1 MKRRI
6 TKQIKVG
13 KVGIGS
19 DYPISVQSMTTTKTR
34 NTDETIQQVYE
45 LANNGADIVRVTC
58 NDIEAAKSLVNIST
72 RSPVPIIADIHFQYK
87 LALAA
92 IEAGVQGL
100 RLNPGNIRNEKHIK
114 AVAKE
119 ALLANVPIRIGVNAG
134 SLDKDIS
141 KKYGD
146 STPKALVE
154 SALKELKYLEEVEF
168 HNIKI
173 SVKHSNVPLMIES
186 YRLLSEKVDYPLH
199 LGVTEAGP
207 LPGGLIKSVSGISTL
222 LSEGI
227 GDTIRFSFINHMFA
241 KWIKSHRDL
250 PMLINQWANVVRW
263 EMRTRLFLRTSE
275 FLWQEGHTAHKTQ
288 EEATSE
294 ALQMLDIYAE
304 FAENAAGVSVVKGI
318 KSANERFAGATTT
331 YSIEA
336 MMKDKKALQAGT
348 SHELGQNF
356 SKAFEIQYSDEN
368 NELQHP
374 FQTSWGV
381 STRLIGM
388 IIMAHGDDKGL
399 QLPPKLAPTQS
410 VLIPIIPNE
419 DSKSVVLETVNKLH
433 EELRE
438 SYRMKID
445 DRDNI
450 SPGFKFNE
458 WELKGVPLRIEI
470 GPKDIE
476 KNSVVFSRRDG
487 VDGKNSI
494 SINEV
499 SQKLKDNLDD
509 IQSNLLE
516 TSKNFRKDNTIHV
529 DSKAELIDTLNSTPG
544 FVTCYWDENTS
555 DEIEIKD
562 LTKATLRCYLLENEG
577 SAKAVNN
584 ESVEGKKAIFSK
596 AY

>member
-1 MKRRI
+1 MVEKI
-6 TKQIKVG
+6 TPMSEDFNEWYTDIIQQAQLADYSPVKGTMVIRPYGYSLWEGVQAYLDKKFKETGHENAYFPLFIPNSFIQKEAEHVEGFSPELATVTHAGG
-13 KVGIGS
+13 KELEEPLVVRPTS
-19 DYPISVQSMTTTKTR
+19 
-34 NTDETIQQVYE
+34 ETI
-45 LANNGADIVRVTC
+45 
-58 NDIEAAKSLVNIST
+58 
-72 RSPVPIIADIHFQYK
+72 
-87 LALAA
+87 
-92 IEAGVQGL
+92 
-100 RLNPGNIRNEKHIK
+100 
-114 AVAKE
+114 
-119 ALLANVPIRIGVNAG
+119 
-134 SLDKDIS
+134 
-141 KKYGD
+141 
-146 STPKALVE
+146 
-154 SALKELKYLEEVEF
+154 
-168 HNIKI
+168 
-173 SVKHSNVPLMIES
+173 
-186 YRLLSEKVDYPLH
+186 
-199 LGVTEAGP
+199 
-207 LPGGLIKSVSGISTL
+207 
-222 LSEGI
+222 
-227 GDTIRFSFINHMFA
+227 INHMFA

-318 KSANERFAGATTT
+318 KSANERFAGANTT

-494 SINEV
+494 SINDV

>member
-1 MKRRI
+1 MVEKI
-6 TKQIKVG
+6 TPMSEDFNEWYTDIIQQAQLADYSPVKGTMVIRPYCYSLWEGVQAYLDKKFKETGHENAYFPLFIPNSFIQKEAEHVEGFSPELATVTHAGG
-13 KVGIGS
+13 KELEEPLVVRPTS
-19 DYPISVQSMTTTKTR
+19 
-34 NTDETIQQVYE
+34 ETI
-45 LANNGADIVRVTC
+45 
-58 NDIEAAKSLVNIST
+58 
-72 RSPVPIIADIHFQYK
+72 
-87 LALAA
+87 
-92 IEAGVQGL
+92 
-100 RLNPGNIRNEKHIK
+100 
-114 AVAKE
+114 
-119 ALLANVPIRIGVNAG
+119 
-134 SLDKDIS
+134 
-141 KKYGD
+141 
-146 STPKALVE
+146 
-154 SALKELKYLEEVEF
+154 
-168 HNIKI
+168 
-173 SVKHSNVPLMIES
+173 
-186 YRLLSEKVDYPLH
+186 
-199 LGVTEAGP
+199 
-207 LPGGLIKSVSGISTL
+207 
-222 LSEGI
+222 
-227 GDTIRFSFINHMFA
+227 INHMFA

-250 PMLINQWANVVRW
+250 PMLVNQWANVVRW

>member
-1 MKRRI
+1 MVEKI
-6 TKQIKVG
+6 TPMSEDFNEWYTDIIQQAQLADYSPVKGTMVIRPYGYSLWEGVQAYLDKKFKETGHENAYFPLFIPNSFIQKEAEHVEGFSPELATVTHAGG
-13 KVGIGS
+13 KELEEPLVVRPTS
-19 DYPISVQSMTTTKTR
+19 
-34 NTDETIQQVYE
+34 ETI
-45 LANNGADIVRVTC
+45 
-58 NDIEAAKSLVNIST
+58 
-72 RSPVPIIADIHFQYK
+72 
-87 LALAA
+87 
-92 IEAGVQGL
+92 
-100 RLNPGNIRNEKHIK
+100 
-114 AVAKE
+114 
-119 ALLANVPIRIGVNAG
+119 
-134 SLDKDIS
+134 
-141 KKYGD
+141 
-146 STPKALVE
+146 
-154 SALKELKYLEEVEF
+154 
-168 HNIKI
+168 
-173 SVKHSNVPLMIES
+173 
-186 YRLLSEKVDYPLH
+186 
-199 LGVTEAGP
+199 
-207 LPGGLIKSVSGISTL
+207 
-222 LSEGI
+222 
-227 GDTIRFSFINHMFA
+227 INHMFA

-410 VLIPIIPNE
+410 VIIPIIPNE

-438 SYRMKID
+438 SYRIKID

-487 VDGKNSI
+487 VDGKNSV

>member
-1 MKRRI
+1 MVEKI
-6 TKQIKVG
+6 TPMSEDFNEWYTDIIQQAQLADYSPVKGTMVIRPYGYSLWEGVQAYLDKKFKETGHENAYFPLFIPNSFIKKEAEHVEGFSPELATVTHAGG
-13 KVGIGS
+13 KELEEPLVVRPTS
-19 DYPISVQSMTTTKTR
+19 
-34 NTDETIQQVYE
+34 ETI
-45 LANNGADIVRVTC
+45 
-58 NDIEAAKSLVNIST
+58 
-72 RSPVPIIADIHFQYK
+72 
-87 LALAA
+87 
-92 IEAGVQGL
+92 
-100 RLNPGNIRNEKHIK
+100 
-114 AVAKE
+114 
-119 ALLANVPIRIGVNAG
+119 
-134 SLDKDIS
+134 
-141 KKYGD
+141 
-146 STPKALVE
+146 
-154 SALKELKYLEEVEF
+154 
-168 HNIKI
+168 
-173 SVKHSNVPLMIES
+173 
-186 YRLLSEKVDYPLH
+186 
-199 LGVTEAGP
+199 
-207 LPGGLIKSVSGISTL
+207 
-222 LSEGI
+222 
-227 GDTIRFSFINHMFA
+227 INHMFA
-241 KWIKSHRDL
+241 RWIKSHRDL

-304 FAENAAGVSVVKGI
+304 FAENAAAVSVVKGI

-336 MMKDKKALQAGT
+336 MMKDMKALQAGT

-399 QLPPKLAPTQS
+399 QQPPNLAPTQT

-419 DSKSVVLETVNKLH
+419 DSKSIVLETVNNLH
-433 EELRE
+433 EELRKD
-438 SYRMKID
+438 YRIKID

-476 KNSVVFSRRDG
+476 NNSVVFSRRDG
-487 VDGKNSI
+487 VNGKSSI
-494 SINEV
+494 SIDDV
-499 SQKLKDNLDD
+499 SQKLKENLDD

-516 TSKNFRKDNTIHV
+516 TSKNFRKENTIHV

-562 LTKATLRCYLLENEG
+562 LTKATLRCYLLDNED
-577 SAKAVNN
+577 SAKSVNN

>member
-1 MKRRI
+1 MVEKI
-6 TKQIKVG
+6 TPMSEDFNEWYTDIIQQAQLADYSPVKGTMVIRPYGYSLWEGVQAYLDKKFKETGHENAYFPLFIPNSFIQKEAEHVEGFSPELATVTHAGG
-13 KVGIGS
+13 KELEEPLVVRPTS
-19 DYPISVQSMTTTKTR
+19 
-34 NTDETIQQVYE
+34 ETI
-45 LANNGADIVRVTC
+45 
-58 NDIEAAKSLVNIST
+58 
-72 RSPVPIIADIHFQYK
+72 
-87 LALAA
+87 
-92 IEAGVQGL
+92 
-100 RLNPGNIRNEKHIK
+100 
-114 AVAKE
+114 
-119 ALLANVPIRIGVNAG
+119 
-134 SLDKDIS
+134 
-141 KKYGD
+141 
-146 STPKALVE
+146 
-154 SALKELKYLEEVEF
+154 
-168 HNIKI
+168 
-173 SVKHSNVPLMIES
+173 
-186 YRLLSEKVDYPLH
+186 
-199 LGVTEAGP
+199 
-207 LPGGLIKSVSGISTL
+207 
-222 LSEGI
+222 
-227 GDTIRFSFINHMFA
+227 INHMFA

-433 EELRE
+433 EKLRE

-499 SQKLKDNLDD
+499 SEKLKDNLDD

>member
-1 MKRRI
+1 MVEKI
-6 TKQIKVG
+6 TPMSEDFNEWYTDIIQQAQLADYSPVKGTMVIRPYGYSLWEGVQAYLDKKFKETGHENAYFPLFIPNSFIQKEAEHVEGFSPELATVTHAGG
-13 KVGIGS
+13 KELEEPLVVRPTS
-19 DYPISVQSMTTTKTR
+19 
-34 NTDETIQQVYE
+34 ETI
-45 LANNGADIVRVTC
+45 
-58 NDIEAAKSLVNIST
+58 
-72 RSPVPIIADIHFQYK
+72 
-87 LALAA
+87 
-92 IEAGVQGL
+92 
-100 RLNPGNIRNEKHIK
+100 
-114 AVAKE
+114 
-119 ALLANVPIRIGVNAG
+119 
-134 SLDKDIS
+134 
-141 KKYGD
+141 
-146 STPKALVE
+146 
-154 SALKELKYLEEVEF
+154 
-168 HNIKI
+168 
-173 SVKHSNVPLMIES
+173 
-186 YRLLSEKVDYPLH
+186 
-199 LGVTEAGP
+199 
-207 LPGGLIKSVSGISTL
+207 
-222 LSEGI
+222 
-227 GDTIRFSFINHMFA
+227 INHMFA

-250 PMLINQWANVVRW
+250 PMLVNQWANVVRW

-487 VDGKNSI
+487 VDGKNSV

>member
-1 MKRRI
+1 MVEKI
-6 TKQIKVG
+6 TPMSEDFNEWYTDIIQQAQLADYSPVKGTMVIRPYGYSLWEGVQAYLDKKFKETGHENAYFPLFIPNSFIQKEAEHVEGFSPELATVTHAGG
-13 KVGIGS
+13 KELEEPLVVRPTS
-19 DYPISVQSMTTTKTR
+19 
-34 NTDETIQQVYE
+34 ETI
-45 LANNGADIVRVTC
+45 
-58 NDIEAAKSLVNIST
+58 
-72 RSPVPIIADIHFQYK
+72 
-87 LALAA
+87 
-92 IEAGVQGL
+92 
-100 RLNPGNIRNEKHIK
+100 
-114 AVAKE
+114 
-119 ALLANVPIRIGVNAG
+119 
-134 SLDKDIS
+134 
-141 KKYGD
+141 
-146 STPKALVE
+146 
-154 SALKELKYLEEVEF
+154 
-168 HNIKI
+168 
-173 SVKHSNVPLMIES
+173 
-186 YRLLSEKVDYPLH
+186 
-199 LGVTEAGP
+199 
-207 LPGGLIKSVSGISTL
+207 
-222 LSEGI
+222 
-227 GDTIRFSFINHMFA
+227 INHMFA
-241 KWIKSHRDL
+241 KWIKSYRDL
-250 PMLINQWANVVRW
+250 PMLVNQWANVVRW

-438 SYRMKID
+438 SYRIKID

-487 VDGKNSI
+487 VDGKNSVL
-494 SINEV
+494 INEV

-562 LTKATLRCYLLENEG
+562 LTKATLRCYLFENEG

>member
-1 MKRRI
+1 MVEKI
-6 TKQIKVG
+6 TPMSEDFNEWYTDIIQQAQLADYSPVKGTMVIRPYGYSLWEGVQAYLDKKFKETGHENAYFPLFIPNSFIQKEAEHVEGFSPELAMVTHAGG
-13 KVGIGS
+13 KELEEPLVVRPTS
-19 DYPISVQSMTTTKTR
+19 
-34 NTDETIQQVYE
+34 ETI
-45 LANNGADIVRVTC
+45 
-58 NDIEAAKSLVNIST
+58 
-72 RSPVPIIADIHFQYK
+72 
-87 LALAA
+87 
-92 IEAGVQGL
+92 
-100 RLNPGNIRNEKHIK
+100 
-114 AVAKE
+114 
-119 ALLANVPIRIGVNAG
+119 
-134 SLDKDIS
+134 
-141 KKYGD
+141 
-146 STPKALVE
+146 
-154 SALKELKYLEEVEF
+154 
-168 HNIKI
+168 
-173 SVKHSNVPLMIES
+173 
-186 YRLLSEKVDYPLH
+186 
-199 LGVTEAGP
+199 
-207 LPGGLIKSVSGISTL
+207 
-222 LSEGI
+222 
-227 GDTIRFSFINHMFA
+227 INHMFA

-368 NELQHP
+368 NDLQHP

-419 DSKSVVLETVNKLH
+419 DSKSVILETVNKLH

-438 SYRMKID
+438 NYRIKID

-499 SQKLKDNLDD
+499 SQKLKDNLYD

-516 TSKNFRKDNTIHV
+516 ASKNFRKDNTIHV

>member
-1 MKRRI
+1 MVEKI
-6 TKQIKVG
+6 TPMSEDFNERYTDIIQQAQLADYSPVKGTMVIRPYGYSLWEGVQAYLDKKFKETGHENAYFPLFIPNSFIQKEAEHVEGFSPELATVTHAGG
-13 KVGIGS
+13 KELEEPLVVRPTS
-19 DYPISVQSMTTTKTR
+19 
-34 NTDETIQQVYE
+34 ETI
-45 LANNGADIVRVTC
+45 
-58 NDIEAAKSLVNIST
+58 
-72 RSPVPIIADIHFQYK
+72 
-87 LALAA
+87 
-92 IEAGVQGL
+92 
-100 RLNPGNIRNEKHIK
+100 
-114 AVAKE
+114 
-119 ALLANVPIRIGVNAG
+119 
-134 SLDKDIS
+134 
-141 KKYGD
+141 
-146 STPKALVE
+146 
-154 SALKELKYLEEVEF
+154 
-168 HNIKI
+168 
-173 SVKHSNVPLMIES
+173 
-186 YRLLSEKVDYPLH
+186 
-199 LGVTEAGP
+199 
-207 LPGGLIKSVSGISTL
+207 
-222 LSEGI
+222 
-227 GDTIRFSFINHMFA
+227 INHMFA

-250 PMLINQWANVVRW
+250 PMLVNQWANVVRW

-336 MMKDKKALQAGT
+336 MMNDKKALQAGT

>member
-1 MKRRI
+1 MVEKI
-6 TKQIKVG
+6 TPMSEDFNEWYTDIIQQAQLADYSPVKGTMVIRPYGYSLWEGVQAYLDKKFKETGHENAYFPLFIPNSFIQKEAEHVEGFSPELATVTHAGG
-13 KVGIGS
+13 KELEEPLVVRPTS
-19 DYPISVQSMTTTKTR
+19 
-34 NTDETIQQVYE
+34 ETI
-45 LANNGADIVRVTC
+45 
-58 NDIEAAKSLVNIST
+58 
-72 RSPVPIIADIHFQYK
+72 
-87 LALAA
+87 
-92 IEAGVQGL
+92 
-100 RLNPGNIRNEKHIK
+100 
-114 AVAKE
+114 
-119 ALLANVPIRIGVNAG
+119 
-134 SLDKDIS
+134 
-141 KKYGD
+141 
-146 STPKALVE
+146 
-154 SALKELKYLEEVEF
+154 
-168 HNIKI
+168 
-173 SVKHSNVPLMIES
+173 
-186 YRLLSEKVDYPLH
+186 
-199 LGVTEAGP
+199 
-207 LPGGLIKSVSGISTL
+207 
-222 LSEGI
+222 
-227 GDTIRFSFINHMFA
+227 INHMFA

-250 PMLINQWANVVRW
+250 PMLVNQWANVVRW

-275 FLWQEGHTAHKTQ
+275 FLWQEGHTAHKTR

-562 LTKATLRCYLLENEG
+562 LTKATLRCYLLENED

>member
-1 MKRRI
+1 MVEKI
-6 TKQIKVG
+6 TPMSEDFNEWYTDIIQQAQLADYSPVKGTMVIRPYGYSLWEGVQAYLDKKFKETGHENAYFPLFIPNSFIKKEAEHVEGFSPELATVTHAGG
-13 KVGIGS
+13 KELEEPLVVRPTS
-19 DYPISVQSMTTTKTR
+19 
-34 NTDETIQQVYE
+34 ETI
-45 LANNGADIVRVTC
+45 
-58 NDIEAAKSLVNIST
+58 
-72 RSPVPIIADIHFQYK
+72 
-87 LALAA
+87 
-92 IEAGVQGL
+92 
-100 RLNPGNIRNEKHIK
+100 
-114 AVAKE
+114 
-119 ALLANVPIRIGVNAG
+119 
-134 SLDKDIS
+134 
-141 KKYGD
+141 
-146 STPKALVE
+146 
-154 SALKELKYLEEVEF
+154 
-168 HNIKI
+168 
-173 SVKHSNVPLMIES
+173 
-186 YRLLSEKVDYPLH
+186 
-199 LGVTEAGP
+199 
-207 LPGGLIKSVSGISTL
+207 
-222 LSEGI
+222 
-227 GDTIRFSFINHMFA
+227 INHMFA
-241 KWIKSHRDL
+241 RWIKSHRDL

-304 FAENAAGVSVVKGI
+304 FAENAAAVSVVKGI

-336 MMKDKKALQAGT
+336 MMKDMKALQAGT

-438 SYRMKID
+438 SYRIKID

-487 VDGKNSI
+487 VDGKNS
-494 SINEV
+494 V
-499 SQKLKDNLDD
+499 SKMK
-509 IQSNLLE
+509 
-516 TSKNFRKDNTIHV
+516 
-529 DSKAELIDTLNSTPG
+529 
-544 FVTCYWDENTS
+544 Y
-555 DEIEIKD
+555 
-562 LTKATLRCYLLENEG
+562 LRN
-577 SAKAVNN
+577 
-584 ESVEGKKAIFSK
+584 
-596 AY
+596 

>member
-1 MKRRI
+1 MVEKI
-6 TKQIKVG
+6 TPMSEDFNEWYTDIIQQAQLADYSPVKGTMVIRPYGYSLWEGVQAYLDKKFKETGHENAYFPLFIPNSFIQKEAEHVEGFSPELATVTHAGG
-13 KVGIGS
+13 KELEEPLVVRPTS
-19 DYPISVQSMTTTKTR
+19 
-34 NTDETIQQVYE
+34 ETI
-45 LANNGADIVRVTC
+45 
-58 NDIEAAKSLVNIST
+58 
-72 RSPVPIIADIHFQYK
+72 
-87 LALAA
+87 
-92 IEAGVQGL
+92 
-100 RLNPGNIRNEKHIK
+100 
-114 AVAKE
+114 
-119 ALLANVPIRIGVNAG
+119 
-134 SLDKDIS
+134 
-141 KKYGD
+141 
-146 STPKALVE
+146 
-154 SALKELKYLEEVEF
+154 
-168 HNIKI
+168 
-173 SVKHSNVPLMIES
+173 
-186 YRLLSEKVDYPLH
+186 
-199 LGVTEAGP
+199 
-207 LPGGLIKSVSGISTL
+207 
-222 LSEGI
+222 
-227 GDTIRFSFINHMFA
+227 INHMFA

-250 PMLINQWANVVRW
+250 PMLVNQWANVVRW

-499 SQKLKDNLDD
+499 SQKL
-509 IQSNLLE
+509 I
-516 TSKNFRKDNTIHV
+516 FF
-529 DSKAELIDTLNSTPG
+529 EL
-544 FVTCYWDENTS
+544 
-555 DEIEIKD
+555 
-562 LTKATLRCYLLENEG
+562 R
-577 SAKAVNN
+577 
-584 ESVEGKKAIFSK
+584 
-596 AY
+596 

>member
-1 MKRRI
+1 MVEKI
-6 TKQIKVG
+6 TPMSEDFNEWYTDIIQQAQLADYSPVKGTMVIRPYGYSLWEGVQAYLDKKFKETGHENAYFPLFIPNSFIQKEAEHVEGFSPELATVTHAGG
-13 KVGIGS
+13 KELEEPLVVRPTS
-19 DYPISVQSMTTTKTR
+19 
-34 NTDETIQQVYE
+34 ETI
-45 LANNGADIVRVTC
+45 
-58 NDIEAAKSLVNIST
+58 
-72 RSPVPIIADIHFQYK
+72 
-87 LALAA
+87 
-92 IEAGVQGL
+92 
-100 RLNPGNIRNEKHIK
+100 
-114 AVAKE
+114 
-119 ALLANVPIRIGVNAG
+119 
-134 SLDKDIS
+134 
-141 KKYGD
+141 
-146 STPKALVE
+146 
-154 SALKELKYLEEVEF
+154 
-168 HNIKI
+168 
-173 SVKHSNVPLMIES
+173 
-186 YRLLSEKVDYPLH
+186 
-199 LGVTEAGP
+199 
-207 LPGGLIKSVSGISTL
+207 
-222 LSEGI
+222 
-227 GDTIRFSFINHMFA
+227 INHMFA

-419 DSKSVVLETVNKLH
+419 DSKSVVLETVNKLQ

-487 VDGKNSI
+487 VDGKNSVL
-494 SINEV
+494 INEV

>member
-1 MKRRI
+1 MVEKI
-6 TKQIKVG
+6 TPMSEDFNEWYTDIIQQAQLADYSPVKGTMVIRPYGYSLWEGVQAYLDKKFKETGHENAYFPLFIPNSFIKKEAEHVEGFSPELATVTHAGG
-13 KVGIGS
+13 KELEEPLVVRPTS
-19 DYPISVQSMTTTKTR
+19 
-34 NTDETIQQVYE
+34 ETI
-45 LANNGADIVRVTC
+45 
-58 NDIEAAKSLVNIST
+58 
-72 RSPVPIIADIHFQYK
+72 
-87 LALAA
+87 
-92 IEAGVQGL
+92 
-100 RLNPGNIRNEKHIK
+100 
-114 AVAKE
+114 
-119 ALLANVPIRIGVNAG
+119 
-134 SLDKDIS
+134 
-141 KKYGD
+141 
-146 STPKALVE
+146 
-154 SALKELKYLEEVEF
+154 
-168 HNIKI
+168 
-173 SVKHSNVPLMIES
+173 
-186 YRLLSEKVDYPLH
+186 
-199 LGVTEAGP
+199 
-207 LPGGLIKSVSGISTL
+207 
-222 LSEGI
+222 
-227 GDTIRFSFINHMFA
+227 INHMFA
-241 KWIKSHRDL
+241 RWIKSHRDL

-275 FLWQEGHTAHKTQ
+275 FLWQEGHTAQKTQ

-304 FAENAAGVSVVKGI
+304 FAENAAAVSVVKGI

-336 MMKDKKALQAGT
+336 MMKDMKALQAGT

-419 DSKSVVLETVNKLH
+419 DSKSIVLETVNNLH
-433 EELRE
+433 EELRKD
-438 SYRMKID
+438 YRIKID

-476 KNSVVFSRRDG
+476 NNSVVFSRRDG
-487 VDGKNSI
+487 VNGKSSI
-494 SINEV
+494 SIDDV
-499 SQKLKDNLDD
+499 SQKLKENLDD

-516 TSKNFRKDNTIHV
+516 TSKNFRKENTIHV

-562 LTKATLRCYLLENEG
+562 LTKATLRCYLLDNED
-577 SAKAVNN
+577 SAKSVNN